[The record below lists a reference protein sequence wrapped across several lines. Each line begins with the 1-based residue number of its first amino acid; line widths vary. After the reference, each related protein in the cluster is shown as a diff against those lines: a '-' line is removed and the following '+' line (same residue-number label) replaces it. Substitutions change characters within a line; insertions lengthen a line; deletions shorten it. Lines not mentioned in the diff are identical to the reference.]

1 LKITD
6 FITYLEPMKRW
17 REYWTARV
25 GELEA
30 TGKTREETT
39 TALFR
44 KVEQGYAGNYTPLV
58 IPHCGYVAHIWRD
71 VEAGWCYAIKGL
83 YFDGR
88 LDHSYCIV
96 GDYDATVRAAR
107 KHLADYVYD
116 GEEPGPTVRHPEEAA
131 ECIINEEDRREFIS
145 RAYRTKRVQ
154 AIMAERGV
162 SWEQANMI
170 EDGLRK

>member
-1 LKITD
+1 MKITD
-6 FITYLEPMKRW
+6 FITYIPPMKPFRS
-17 REYWTARV
+17 YWTAKV
-25 GELEA
+25 GETEA
-30 TGKTREETT
+30 MGVSREEAT

-44 KVEQGYAGNYTPLV
+44 KVEQAFEGNYTPLV

-96 GDYDATVRAAR
+96 GGYDATIRAAR

-116 GEEPGPTVRHPEEAA
+116 GEEPGPTVRHPEKAA
-131 ECIINEEDRREFIS
+131 ECIINEEDCREFIS

>member
-1 LKITD
+1 MKITD
-6 FITYLEPMKRW
+6 YITYIPPMKPFRS
-17 REYWTARV
+17 YWTAKV
-25 GELEA
+25 GETEA
-30 TGKTREETT
+30 MGVSREEAT

-44 KVEQGYAGNYTPLV
+44 KVEQAFEGNYTPLV

-96 GDYDATVRAAR
+96 GGYDATIRAAR

-116 GEEPGPTVRHPEEAA
+116 GEEPGPTVRHPEKAA
-131 ECIINEEDRREFIS
+131 ECIINEEDCREFIS